1 MTPPQDGRAFP
12 RPAALSAVSEV
23 AGAEAAMEDEVFK
36 EEDEEGL
43 DKTEEEMNKTEEED
57 SVNEEIR
64 KSVMKNKMAKKM
76 QKILFPEMKTD
87 SVDSLESSAGE
98 IVLNISKKVEDAEVE
113 KEETA
118 GKEEEK
124 EERNMEENS
133 PLVQEDA
140 TLEPT
145 TEPTRPNEPTTLTDP
160 TTLATVPATTL
171 GPTSLATPGL
181 ATRRR
186 SVRAQVASYSPS
198 RA

>member
-124 EERNMEENS
+124 EERNMEE
-133 PLVQEDA
+133 EEEA
-140 TLEPT
+140 MK
-145 TEPTRPNEPTTLTDP
+145 
-160 TTLATVPATTL
+160 
-171 GPTSLATPGL
+171 TPRG
-181 ATRRR
+181 RRR
-186 SVRAQVASYSPS
+186 SRRVSGGGSAHLHLYLHLHLHLHPRRGP
-198 RA
+198 